1 MSSVPEFV
9 PWHIYERDIKRLSD
23 DIDRL
28 VNKIDG
34 LVESIATLT
43 VSQQRDEVNEEYR
56 KESTIRKWSIWLAVI
71 SSGLSVTSAIMV
83 TILTRTVLGG

>member
-1 MSSVPEFV
+1 VAAPDFV

-34 LVESIATLT
+34 LVESIASLT
-43 VSQQRDEVNEEYR
+43 ISQHRDEVNEEHR
-56 KESTIRKWSIWLAVI
+56 KESSHKKWTLYLAVFSASLSIVSTIAVAII
-71 SSGLSVTSAIMV
+71 SRHFI
-83 TILTRTVLGG
+83 

>member
-1 MSSVPEFV
+1 MAAPDFV

-43 VSQQRDEVNEEYR
+43 ISQHRDEYNEEHR
-56 KESTIRKWSIWLAVI
+56 KESNQKKWTLYLAMF
-71 SSGLSVTSAIMV
+71 SAGLSVVTTIAVAIISKNFV
-83 TILTRTVLGG
+83 

>member
-1 MSSVPEFV
+1 MASPDFV

-43 VSQQRDEVNEEYR
+43 ISQHRDEVMEETR
-56 KESTIRKWSIWLAVI
+56 KESSHKKWTLYLAGF
-71 SSGLSVTSAIMV
+71 SACLSVVSTIAVAI
-83 TILTRTVLGG
+83 ISRQFL

>member
-1 MSSVPEFV
+1 MSSVPDFV

-43 VSQQRDEVNEEYR
+43 ISQHRDDVHEEHR
-56 KESTIRKWSIWLAVI
+56 KESTMRKWGVWLAVF
-71 SSGLSVTSAIMV
+71 SSGLSIASAVMV